1 MALIMRAKITM
12 VGRPSRIAGTI
23 MLEAWALPL

>member
-1 MALIMRAKITM
+1 MALIMRARITID
-12 VGRPSRIAGTI
+12 GSPNKIAGTI

>member
-1 MALIMRAKITM
+1 MALIMRARITM
-12 VGRPSRIAGTI
+12 EGKPNKMAGKI